1 MLDTLEFGAGKET
14 NNMVGRIIGLIA
26 CLLCAVPFL
35 IISVYDK
42 GSSTP
47 ISFWSGDK
55 SLMEKV
61 HDIAGYNK
69 EMADLYKK
77 CAIAFGIAGVGCLI
91 HLVIGITI
99 ILLEC
104 TVGIYLVYKKYKI
117 ILKKYS

>member
-1 MLDTLEFGAGKET
+1 
-14 NNMVGRIIGLIA
+14 MVGRIIGLIA

-42 GSSTP
+42 GSNTP

-77 CAIAFGIAGVGCLI
+77 CAIAFVIAGACCLV
-91 HLVIGITI
+91 HLILGIVI

-104 TVGIYLVYKKYKI
+104 TVGIYVVYKKYKV
-117 ILKKYS
+117 ILEKYS

>member
-1 MLDTLEFGAGKET
+1 MA
-14 NNMVGRIIGLIA
+14 GRIVGLIA

-35 IISVYDK
+35 IIGVYDRE
-42 GSSTP
+42 SNTP

-61 HDIAGYNK
+61 HNVAGYNK

-77 CAIAFGIAGVGCLI
+77 CAIAFVAAGVGCLI
-91 HLVIGITI
+91 HLILGIAI

-104 TVGIYLVYKKYKI
+104 TVGIYVVYKRYKV
-117 ILKKYS
+117 ILRKYS

>member
-1 MLDTLEFGAGKET
+1 
-14 NNMVGRIIGLIA
+14 MVGRIVGLIA

-55 SLMEKV
+55 FLMEKV
-61 HDIAGYNK
+61 HNIAGYNK
-69 EMADLYKK
+69 EMADLFKK
-77 CAIAFGIAGVGCLI
+77 CAIAFAIAGACCLI
-91 HLVIGITI
+91 HLILGSAI

-104 TVGIYLVYKKYKI
+104 TVGIYVVYKRYKT
-117 ILKKYS
+117 ILGKYS

>member
-1 MLDTLEFGAGKET
+1 MA
-14 NNMVGRIIGLIA
+14 GRIVGLIT

-35 IISVYDK
+35 IIAVFDR

-55 SLMEKV
+55 SLKEKV
-61 HDIAGYNK
+61 HNIADYNK

-77 CAIAFGIAGVGCLI
+77 CAIAFGIAGAGWFI
-91 HLVIGITI
+91 HFILGII
-99 ILLEC
+99 ILLLEC
-104 TVGIYLVYKKYKI
+104 TVGIYFVYKKYKN